1 MLRIDHLITSLLV
14 NNYIEVIKIKTL
26 IVYNENGN
34 VVVTKSVTTDN
45 FNLLISEDVP
55 DGREV
60 EQVIDGMVVLKDTE
74 EMEKIKKRMKE
85 LEDILKSLKL
95 DLLKEE
101 MRN

>member
-1 MLRIDHLITSLLV
+1 M
-14 NNYIEVIKIKTL
+14 KTL

-55 DGREV
+55 HGREV

-101 MRN
+101 MRG

>member
-1 MLRIDHLITSLLV
+1 M
-14 NNYIEVIKIKTL
+14 KTL
-26 IVYNENGN
+26 IIYNENGN
-34 VVVTKSVTTDN
+34 VVFTKSVTTDN

-74 EMEKIKKRMKE
+74 EMKKIKKRMKE

>member
-1 MLRIDHLITSLLV
+1 M
-14 NNYIEVIKIKTL
+14 KTL

-55 DGREV
+55 DEREV
-60 EQVIDGMVVLKDTE
+60 EQVINGIVILKDTE
-74 EMEKIKKRMKE
+74 EMKEIKKRIKE

-95 DLLKEE
+95 NLLKEE
-101 MRN
+101 MRG

>member
-1 MLRIDHLITSLLV
+1 M
-14 NNYIEVIKIKTL
+14 KTL

-34 VVVTKSVTTDN
+34 VVFTKSVTTDN

-60 EQVIDGMVVLKDTE
+60 EQVINGIVILKDTE
-74 EMEKIKKRMKE
+74 EMKEIKKRIKE

>member
-1 MLRIDHLITSLLV
+1 M
-14 NNYIEVIKIKTL
+14 IKIKTL

-60 EQVIDGMVVLKDTE
+60 EQVVDGMVVLKDTE
-74 EMEKIKKRMKE
+74 EMQKIKKRMKE

-101 MRN
+101 MRG